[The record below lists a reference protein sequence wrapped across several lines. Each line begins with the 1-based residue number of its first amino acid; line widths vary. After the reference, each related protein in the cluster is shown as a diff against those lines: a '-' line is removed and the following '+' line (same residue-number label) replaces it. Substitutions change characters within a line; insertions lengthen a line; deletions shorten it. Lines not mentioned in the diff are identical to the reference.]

1 MQGQKGVAMGQA
13 GGPAHGNA
21 FSSLYGAGGFGSL
34 VALTVGLA
42 LLDTWG
48 DMKGSLPVLLASNQ
62 LIGDVFVNGR
72 MVGLAGIATC
82 LFLIVLKPM
91 LLVRYEV
98 FLRWAGSVLACVM
111 SAIFVFVPAMQGSY
125 VGVVGV
131 GVVALSGVCYGLFEA
146 LLLGD
151 LCRKGISLKG
161 LAAVLA
167 LSLAAK
173 SAVLPLVGMAP
184 ESVQAAC
191 FIAAP
196 LLIGLSCAFSGAQS
210 IWLGKSFPKSSG
222 KTALGNI
229 VAILVLFSIL
239 NATSRSVGGF
249 GFWGEGGLIASDGM
263 VPMLIG
269 VPVFLLVSYAG
280 FAACQEQHF
289 VSCAIRLL
297 FVLLLGFFV
306 LGSGV
311 LGHPAAPLYLGD
323 ALELF
328 MDVYST
334 FLLRV
339 TIVATARS
347 TNMHPYVVVGVG
359 DGVMCVLALVFGG
372 TFLLAPDAGV
382 SILMLAMFV
391 TAVTALLMLE
401 RGVDRSSLLPDE
413 SGFELLCSSVS
424 QKYGLTPR
432 EAEVLTMLAQGRSQR
447 FIAEEMTLAP
457 STVKTHVKHVYQ
469 KLGVRDKQELISLVH
484 DL

>member
-1 MQGQKGVAMGQA
+1 MGES
-13 GGPAHGNA
+13 GGSMRGNML
-21 FSSLYGAGGFGSL
+21 SSFCGARSFGSL

-42 LLDTWG
+42 LLDIWG
-48 DMKGSLPVLLASNQ
+48 DMKGSLPALLVSNN
-62 LIGDVFVNGR
+62 LIGDAFVNGR
-72 MVGLAGIATC
+72 MIGLAGIATC
-82 LFLIVLKPM
+82 LFLIALKP
-91 LLVRYEV
+91 LFLARYETC
-98 FLRWAGSVLACVM
+98 LRWVGAVLACVM
-111 SAIFVFVPAMQGSY
+111 SAAFVFVPMMPSSCI
-125 VGVVGV
+125 GVAGT
-131 GVVALSGVCYGLFEA
+131 VVIALSGACYGLFEA

-161 LAAVLA
+161 LAAILA

-184 ESVQAAC
+184 EPVQAAC

-196 LLIGLSCAFSGAQS
+196 LLIGLSCAFSGVQS
-210 IWLGKSFPKSSG
+210 IWLGKSSSG
-222 KTALGNI
+222 SLGKAAMGNI

-249 GFWGEGGLIASDGM
+249 GFWGAGGLVSSDG
-263 VPMLIG
+263 VIPMLIG
-269 VPVFLLVSYAG
+269 VPIFLLVSYAG
-280 FAACQEQHF
+280 FATCQEQHF

-311 LGHPAAPLYLGD
+311 LGHPAVPPSLGD

-339 TIVATARS
+339 TIVATART
-347 TNMHPYVVVGVG
+347 TNMHPYAVVGVG

-372 TFLLAPDAGV
+372 AFSLAPDAGV

-413 SGFELLCSSVS
+413 SGIDALCSRVS

-432 EAEVLTMLAQGRSQR
+432 EAEVLVMLAQGRSQR

-469 KLGVRDKQELISLVH
+469 KIGVSNKQELISLVH